1 MNATLQYV
9 LKRLTPGPRWLVIA
23 PPYVWMLIFFAI
35 PFLIVLQISFAK
47 PMIASPPY
55 SELIARVGN
64 EINMTLNLNNYKALI
79 DDSKYLGAYL
89 SSMKISAISTLIC
102 LLIGYPIAYAIVK
115 LPSTV
120 RNVALMLVILPSWTS
135 FLIRIYAWIGI
146 LKENGL
152 FNNFLKY
159 IGLIDE
165 PLKILYTPTAIYIG
179 IVYAYLPFMVLPLY
193 ANLIKHDNRLIEAAY
208 DLGAKPLQAFFKIT
222 VPLSFA
228 GIVAG
233 CMLVFIPVVGEFVI
247 PELLGGPSTKMIGKV
262 LWEEYFTANDWPRAS
277 AIAIVMLV
285 MLVVPIMIFHR
296 YQSRQLE
303 SNLS

>member
-1 MNATLQYV
+1 MNALR
-9 LKRLTPGPRWLVIA
+9 LLIKRLSPGPRWLVIA
-23 PPYVWMLIFFAI
+23 PPYVWMLLFFAI

-55 SELIARVGN
+55 SDLISRLGN

-89 SSMKISAISTLIC
+89 SSLKIAAISTVLC
-102 LLIGYPIAYAIVK
+102 LLVGYPIAYAISK
-115 LPSTV
+115 LNSSV
-120 RNVALMLVILPSWTS
+120 RNIALMLVILPSWTS

-146 LKENGL
+146 LKDNGL
-152 FNNFLKY
+152 LNNLLIK

-165 PLKILYTPTAIYIG
+165 PLKILYTTTAIYIG

-208 DLGAKPLQAFFKIT
+208 DLGARPWQAFARIT

-277 AIAIVMLV
+277 AIAIVMLAL
-285 MLVVPIMIFHR
+285 LVVPIMIFHR

-303 SNLS
+303 SRLS

>member
-1 MNATLQYV
+1 MNSALR
-9 LKRLTPGPRWLVIA
+9 LLFRRLTPGPRWFVIA

-55 SELIARVGN
+55 SELIERVGN

-152 FNNFLKY
+152 LNNFLKD

-285 MLVVPIMIFHR
+285 LLVVPIMIFHR

>member
-1 MNATLQYV
+1 MNAFARRL
-9 LKRLTPGPRWLVIA
+9 LHALTPGPRWFVIA

-35 PFLIVLQISFAK
+35 PFLILLQISFAK
-47 PMIASPPY
+47 PLIASPPY
-55 SELIARVGN
+55 SDLLNTAGG
-64 EINMTLNLNNYKALI
+64 EINLTLNLNNYTALFA
-79 DDSKYLGAYL
+79 DSKYAGAYL
-89 SSMKISAISTLIC
+89 SSLKIAGISTLLC
-102 LLIGYPIAYAIVK
+102 LLVGYPIAYAVSR
-115 LPSTV
+115 LSPSV

-135 FLIRIYAWIGI
+135 FLIRIYAWVGL
-146 LKENGL
+146 LKDNGFINKAL
-152 FNNFLKY
+152 MS

-165 PLKILYTPTAIYIG
+165 PLKILYTPIAVYIG

-193 ANLIKHDNRLIEAAY
+193 ANLF
-208 DLGAKPLQAFFKIT
+208 GAKPLKAFFQVT

-233 CMLVFIPVVGEFVI
+233 CMLVFIPSVGEFVI

-277 AIAIVMLV
+277 AIAIVML
-285 MLVVPIMIFHR
+285 MLLVVPITIFHR

-303 SNLS
+303 ARLS

>member
-1 MNATLQYV
+1 MNAFRW
-9 LKRLTPGPRWLVIA
+9 LKRAVSGPRWLVIA
-23 PPYVWMLIFFAI
+23 PPYVWMLVFFAI

-47 PMIASPPY
+47 PIIASPPY
-55 SELIARVGN
+55 TDLISNVAN
-64 EINMTLNLNNYKALI
+64 EINMTLNLNNYKALFE
-79 DDSKYLGAYL
+79 DSKYLGAYANSL
-89 SSMKISAISTLIC
+89 KIAGISTLLC
-102 LLIGYPIAYAIVK
+102 LLIGYPIAYAITK
-115 LPSTV
+115 LSSTT
-120 RNVALMLVILPSWTS
+120 RSIALMLVILPSWTS

-146 LKENGL
+146 LKDSGFL
-152 FNNFLKY
+152 NNFLIR

-165 PLKILYTPTAIYIG
+165 PMKILYTPTAIYIG

-193 ANLIKHDNRLIEAAY
+193 ANLVKHDNRLIEAAY
-208 DLGAKPLQAFFKIT
+208 DLGAKPLKAFFKIT

-233 CMLVFIPVVGEFVI
+233 CMLVFIPAVGEFVI

-285 MLVVPIMIFHR
+285 LLVVPIMIFHR

-303 SNLS
+303 SKLA

>member
-1 MNATLQYV
+1 MNASRW
-9 LKRLTPGPRWLVIA
+9 LKKALPGPRWFVIA
-23 PPYVWMLIFFAI
+23 PPYVWMLVFFAI

-55 SELIARVGN
+55 TDLIARVGN
-64 EINMTLNLNNYKALI
+64 EINMTLNLNNYKALF
-79 DDSKYLGAYL
+79 DDSKYLGAYVNSL
-89 SSMKISAISTLIC
+89 KISAISTILC
-102 LLIGYPIAYAIVK
+102 LLVGYPIAYSISK

-120 RNVALMLVILPSWTS
+120 RNIALMLVILPSWTS

-146 LKENGL
+146 LKDSGFL
-152 FNNFLKY
+152 NNFLMWT
-159 IGLIDE
+159 GVIDQ
-165 PLKILYTPTAIYIG
+165 PIKILYTPVAIYIG

-193 ANLIKHDNRLIEAAY
+193 ANLIKHDHRLIEAAY
-208 DLGAKPLQAFFKIT
+208 DLGAKPLKAFFKIT

-233 CMLVFIPVVGEFVI
+233 CMLVFIPAVGEFVI

-277 AIAIVMLV
+277 AIAIVMLLL
-285 MLVVPIMIFHR
+285 LVVPIMVFHR

-303 SNLS
+303 SRLS

>member
-1 MNATLQYV
+1 MNALAW
-9 LKRLTPGPRWLVIA
+9 LKKSIPGPRWLVIV

-55 SELIARVGN
+55 SDLISTVGN

-79 DDSKYLGAYL
+79 DDSKYLSAYL
-89 SSMKISAISTLIC
+89 NSLKIAAVSTLFC
-102 LLIGYPIAYAIVK
+102 LLIGYPIAYAISK
-115 LPSTV
+115 LSPSV
-120 RNVALMLVILPSWTS
+120 RNIALMLVILPSWTS
-135 FLIRIYAWIGI
+135 FLIRIYAWVGI
-146 LKENGL
+146 LKDNG
-152 FNNFLKY
+152 FLNDLLMKV
-159 IGLIDE
+159 GLIDQ
-165 PLKILYTPTAIYIG
+165 PLKILYTPAAVYIG

-193 ANLIKHDNRLIEAAY
+193 ANLIKHDHRLIEAAY
-208 DLGAKPLQAFFKIT
+208 DLGAKPLAAFFKIT

-233 CMLVFIPVVGEFVI
+233 CMLVFIPAVGEFVI

-277 AIAIVMLV
+277 AIAIVMLL
-285 MLVVPIMIFHR
+285 MLVIPIMIFHR
-296 YQSRQLE
+296 QQSRQLE
-303 SNLS
+303 SRLS

>member
-1 MNATLQYV
+1 MNV
-9 LKRLTPGPRWLVIA
+9 IRWLKKPMPGPRWLVIL
-23 PPYVWMLIFFAI
+23 PPYVWMLVFFAI

-47 PMIASPPY
+47 PLIASPPY
-55 SELIARVGN
+55 TDLISNINN

-79 DDSKYLGAYL
+79 EDTKYLGAYANSL
-89 SSMKISAISTLIC
+89 KIAGISTLLC
-102 LLIGYPIAYAIVK
+102 LLIGYPIAYAVTK
-115 LPSTV
+115 LSSTT
-120 RNVALMLVILPSWTS
+120 RNIALMLVILPSWTS

-146 LKENGL
+146 LKDNGFL
-152 FNNFLKY
+152 NNFL
-159 IGLIDE
+159 IWLGVIDQ
-165 PLKILYTPTAIYIG
+165 PIKILYTPVAIYIG

-233 CMLVFIPVVGEFVI
+233 CMLVFIPAVGEFVI

-303 SNLS
+303 SRLS

>member
-1 MNATLQYV
+1 MSG
-9 LKRLTPGPRWLVIA
+9 RLGRALRRLAPGRRWLVIA

-47 PMIASPPY
+47 PIIASPPY
-55 SELIARVGN
+55 TDLFTRVGN
-64 EINMTLNLNNYKALI
+64 ELNLTLNLNNYWALLEN
-79 DDSKYLGAYL
+79 SKYAGAYV
-89 SSMKISAISTLIC
+89 SSLKIAAVSTLLC
-102 LLIGYPIAYAIVK
+102 LLIGYPIAYAISR
-115 LPSTV
+115 LSPSV
-120 RNVALMLVILPSWTS
+120 RNIALMLVILPSWTS
-135 FLIRIYAWIGI
+135 FLIRIYAWIGL
-146 LKENGL
+146 LKDNGL
-152 FNNFLKY
+152 INNFLQWV
-159 IGLIDE
+159 GVIDA
-165 PLKILYTPTAIYIG
+165 PIRVLYTPVAIYIG

-193 ANLIKHDNRLIEAAY
+193 ANLVKHDQRLLEAAY
-208 DLGAKPLQAFFKIT
+208 DLGAGPLTAFFRIT

-233 CMLVFIPVVGEFVI
+233 CMLVFIPAVGEFVI

-285 MLVVPIMIFHR
+285 LLIVPIMIFHR

-303 SNLS
+303 ARLS

>member
-1 MNATLQYV
+1 MNSALRQ
-9 LKRLTPGPRWLVIA
+9 LFKRLTPGPRWFVIA

-55 SELIARVGN
+55 SELIERVGN

-285 MLVVPIMIFHR
+285 LLVVPIMIFHR

>member
-1 MNATLQYV
+1 MNIVLRQV
-9 LKRLTPGPRWLVIA
+9 LKRLMPGPRWFVIA

-55 SELIARVGN
+55 SALIERVGN

-152 FNNFLKY
+152 LNNFLKY
-159 IGLIDE
+159 IGLIDD

-285 MLVVPIMIFHR
+285 LLVVPIMIFHR

>member
-1 MNATLQYV
+1 MNLFRW
-9 LKRLTPGPRWLVIA
+9 LKRPLPGPRWLVIA

-47 PMIASPPY
+47 PIIASPPY
-55 SELIARVGN
+55 TDLISNVAN
-64 EINMTLNLNNYKALI
+64 EINMTLNLNNYKALFE
-79 DDSKYLGAYL
+79 DSKYLAAYAN
-89 SSMKISAISTLIC
+89 SIKIAGISTLLC
-102 LLIGYPIAYAIVK
+102 LLIGYPIAYAITK
-115 LPSTV
+115 LPSTT
-120 RNVALMLVILPSWTS
+120 RSIALMLVILPSWTS

-146 LKENGL
+146 LKDSGFL
-152 FNNFLKY
+152 NNFLMR
-159 IGLIDE
+159 IGVIDE
-165 PLKILYTPTAIYIG
+165 PMKILYTPTAIYIG

-193 ANLIKHDNRLIEAAY
+193 ANLVKHDNRLIEAAY
-208 DLGAKPLQAFFKIT
+208 DLGAKPLKAFFKIT

-233 CMLVFIPVVGEFVI
+233 CMLVFIPAVGEFVI

-303 SNLS
+303 SKLA

>member
-1 MNATLQYV
+1 MKTQ
-9 LKRLTPGPRWLVIA
+9 LKKLLPGPRWFVIA

-47 PMIASPPY
+47 PIIASPPY
-55 SELIARVGN
+55 TDLINRVGN

-79 DDSKYLGAYL
+79 DDGKYLGAYL
-89 SSMKISAISTLIC
+89 NSLKIAGISTILC
-102 LLIGYPIAYAIVK
+102 LLIGYPIAYAIAK
-115 LPSTV
+115 LPSST
-120 RNVALMLVILPSWTS
+120 RNIALMLVILPSWTS

-146 LKENGL
+146 LKDNGF
-152 FNNFLKY
+152 FNNFLQW

-193 ANLIKHDNRLIEAAY
+193 ANLVKHDQRLIEAAY
-208 DLGAKPLQAFFKIT
+208 DLGAKPLAAFFKIT

-233 CMLVFIPVVGEFVI
+233 CMLVFIPAVGEFVI
-247 PELLGGPSTKMIGKV
+247 PELLGGPGTKMIGKV

-277 AIAIVMLV
+277 AIAIVMLAL
-285 MLVVPIMIFHR
+285 LVVPIMIFHR

-303 SNLS
+303 SRLS

>member
-1 MNATLQYV
+1 MNALAW
-9 LKRLTPGPRWLVIA
+9 LKKSLPGPRWLVIV

-55 SELIARVGN
+55 SDLISTVGN

-89 SSMKISAISTLIC
+89 NSLKIAAVSTLFC
-102 LLIGYPIAYAIVK
+102 LLIGYPIAYAISK
-115 LPSTV
+115 LSASV

-146 LKENGL
+146 LKDNG
-152 FNNFLKY
+152 FLNDLLMKA
-159 IGLIDE
+159 GLIDE
-165 PLKILYTPTAIYIG
+165 PLKILYTPIAVYIG

-193 ANLIKHDNRLIEAAY
+193 ANLIKHDHRLIEAAY
-208 DLGAKPLQAFFKIT
+208 DLGAKPLAAFFKIT

-233 CMLVFIPVVGEFVI
+233 CMLVFIPAVGEFVI

-277 AIAIVMLV
+277 AIAIVMLL
-285 MLVVPIMIFHR
+285 MLVIPIMIFHR
-296 YQSRQLE
+296 QQSRQLE
-303 SNLS
+303 SRLS